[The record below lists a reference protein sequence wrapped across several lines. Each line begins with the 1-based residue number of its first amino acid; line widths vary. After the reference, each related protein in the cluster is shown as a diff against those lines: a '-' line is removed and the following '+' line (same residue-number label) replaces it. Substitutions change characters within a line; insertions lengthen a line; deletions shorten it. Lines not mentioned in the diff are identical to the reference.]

1 MQLIHISSNKFLKS
15 LFADEISMGSET
27 RKRAPTLST
36 QFKKSLDL
44 LMKTLSSCQP
54 FFIRCIKPNE
64 SKRPMVGINCSSG
77 WCTFLTI
84 PPIIIRSVVLQMFDR
99 GLCCRQLRYSG
110 MMETIRIRRAGYPIR
125 HGFREFVERY
135 RFLIPGIQ
143 PSHKV
148 QSVRELE
155 SSDLEIPS

>member
-1 MQLIHISSNKFLKS
+1 
-15 LFADEISMGSET
+15 
-27 RKRAPTLST
+27 
-36 QFKKSLDL
+36 
-44 LMKTLSSCQP
+44 
-54 FFIRCIKPNE
+54 
-64 SKRPMVGINCSSG
+64 
-77 WCTFLTI
+77 
-84 PPIIIRSVVLQMFDR
+84 MFDR

-148 QSVRELE
+148 TSVNSNWVAHFLAFAFQYT
-155 SSDLEIPS
+155 